1 MCVLYTVVHNGSM
14 DNIEKKKKKNRNI
27 VVCRRCWQN
36 KIKMYLVVIFSVNRV
51 TLLRFRFV
59 EKERPFDDRRW
70 ATFSSNRIRFNR
82 MRDQSENIDREELS
96 KNFTR

>member
-1 MCVLYTVVHNGSM
+1 ME
-14 DNIEKKKKKNRNI
+14 NIEKKKKKKNRNI

-59 EKERPFDDRRW
+59 EKGPLMIADGRLFLE
-70 ATFSSNRIRFNR
+70 SNSV
-82 MRDQSENIDREELS
+82 Q
-96 KNFTR
+96 